1 MMTEH
6 SLKFFIV
13 YSRLSFICA
22 GVILQEVFSAGKW
35 RRNQLS
41 DANSWEAAEIAV
53 IMSARGKHAGRFATR
68 YSVYDGVFV
77 CRQGIRAGTMR
88 VEAERPIRAEDR
100 WKCHSVSEEVNKPDP
115 TSPECFFIKASHTH
129 IYLCVCIHI
138 SPGYLSLLLG
148 WIRWVGHCL
157 CILSW
162 AGGKGV
168 CMFCRFFL
176 GCSQWPGSFS
186 GPFYTW

>member
-6 SLKFFIV
+6 SLKCLIV
-13 YSRLSFICA
+13 YSRFSSIRS
-22 GVILQEVFSAGKW
+22 GVILQEVFSAGTW

-53 IMSARGKHAGRFATR
+53 IMSARSKHAGEFAMR

-77 CRQGIRAGTMR
+77 CRQGVRAGTMR

-115 TSPECFFIKASHTH
+115 TSSECFFIKASHTH
-129 IYLCVCIHI
+129 ISVRMHPYI
-138 SPGYLSLLLG
+138 SRLSHSLLLD
-148 WIRWVGHCL
+148 WIRWFGHCH
-157 CILSW
+157 CILPW
-162 AGGKGV
+162 AGG
-168 CMFCRFFL
+168 MFCRFSVFTMTR
-176 GCSQWPGSFS
+176 FMVA
-186 GPFYTW
+186 